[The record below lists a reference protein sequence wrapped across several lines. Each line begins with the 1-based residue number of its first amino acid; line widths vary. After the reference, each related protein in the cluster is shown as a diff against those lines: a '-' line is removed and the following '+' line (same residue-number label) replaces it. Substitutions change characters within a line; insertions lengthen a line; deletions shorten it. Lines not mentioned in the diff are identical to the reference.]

1 MKVYVTDY
9 IKKTDVE
16 KKILGNYLSKI
27 KNKKIEILLVWHQ
40 KIDKNYLSQF
50 PNLKAVIRYGVG
62 YDMIDLLELK
72 KRKIAL
78 CNVPDYGIDE
88 VSDTALAMILSI
100 SRGINEYDN
109 TCRNYLKNL
118 TNHFKENNITKSD
131 NNWQHL
137 TNARIKRLS
146 HSYVG
151 IIGCG
156 RIGSSLARKLK
167 LLNYNVGFYDPYLKS
182 GYEKILNI
190 DRYENLDN
198 LLNKSDI
205 ISIHVPLNDE
215 TKGII
220 NRKFLKKLNKNTS
233 IVNTSRGGILL
244 NLDVIHDFLKNNK
257 NSNVALDV
265 LPSEPP
271 SKKHKLIRDWINN
284 EKWLNRRLIINSHT
298 SYFSQQSFLE
308 MRTKAS
314 LIALNIIKR
323 KIYKNRIV

>member
-9 IKKTDVE
+9 ITRTEVE
-16 KKILGNYLSKI
+16 KKILGNYLSNT

-40 KIDKNYLSQF
+40 KIDKKYLSQF

-72 KRKIAL
+72 KRKIAF

-100 SRGINEYDN
+100 SRGINEYNN

-118 TNHFKENNITKSD
+118 NDNSDKNNITKSD

-137 TNARIKRLS
+137 TNPRIKRLS
-146 HSYVG
+146 HLYVG

-156 RIGSSLARKLK
+156 RIGSSLAKKLK

-182 GYEKILNI
+182 GYEKIFSLE
-190 DRYENLDN
+190 RHENLEN
-198 LLNKSDI
+198 LIKKSDI
-205 ISIHVPLNDE
+205 ISIHVPLNNE
-215 TKGII
+215 TKGMI
-220 NRKFLKKLNKNTS
+220 NKNFLKKLKKNTS
-233 IVNTSRGGILL
+233 IVNTSRGGILQNL
-244 NLDVIHDFLKNNK
+244 NIIYDFLKENK

-271 SKKHKLIRDWINN
+271 SNKHKLISDWINN
-284 EKWLNRRLIINSHT
+284 EKWLNNRLIINSHT

-323 KIYKNRIV
+323 KIYKNRII